1 MFVRNSLAYTYMY
14 LCYCSVDSDTS
25 KYGNLLPQMLEILNT
40 VCETNPHVNS
50 QECIVVSL
58 YSTTV
63 TFVIFKGVFNLTLTW
78 LFIVVNHP
86 EFV

>member
-1 MFVRNSLAYTYMY
+1 MY
-14 LCYCSVDSDTS
+14 FCYCSVDSDTS
-25 KYGNLLPQMLEILNT
+25 KYADLLPQMLEILNT

-63 TFVIFKGVFNLTLTW
+63 TFFYF
-78 LFIVVNHP
+78 
-86 EFV
+86 